1 MKLNKFLSVGL
12 VAAITAIAQPALAS
26 SSSQDDYVQPQSA
39 CMVQINDSSHTRVV
53 NVEYIRLVQVD
64 NKEATTLHISM
75 ASNYYNGNTDQIK
88 ISYKTNT
95 EAVKALQELTDKI
108 NDCQYNAAK
117 RRKMKP

>member
-95 EAVKALQELTDKI
+95 EAVKALQELTDQI